1 MKSGSLN
8 LLKPPGLVQ
17 ACRGIAVPLPFTH
30 LYQRLSRPQAH
41 SAARRIM
48 SMKYSNDTI
57 GNRTRDL
64 QACST
69 VPQPTVPPHAPVV
82 VEEN

>member
-1 MKSGSLN
+1 
-8 LLKPPGLVQ
+8 
-17 ACRGIAVPLPFTH
+17 
-30 LYQRLSRPQAH
+30 
-41 SAARRIM
+41 
-48 SMKYSNDTI
+48 MKYSNDTI

-69 VPQPTVPPHAPVV
+69 VPQPTVPPHVPVVVVVV